1 MTAKDTE
8 ELKCK
13 IILEGFI
20 LEWAPPDISSVPRM
34 MSRILIR
41 VWQIWLWLYIIYVAE
56 RVFVEDVST
65 HLVWLETMKSECA
78 DTEINS
84 IQSSNKWI
92 HSKRV
97 HSNDTGA
104 MDMKKA
110 KFQYE
115 AAAMAG
121 HEGAR
126 CNLGT
131 MEAQSWNMGRAVK
144 HWKIAASAG
153 SFRALHLA

>member
-1 MTAKDTE
+1 MPVLRRHRDK
-8 ELKCK
+8 
-13 IILEGFI
+13 FN
-20 LEWAPPDISSVPRM
+20 
-34 MSRILIR
+34 
-41 VWQIWLWLYIIYVAE
+41 
-56 RVFVEDVST
+56 
-65 HLVWLETMKSECA
+65 SEQK
-78 DTEINS
+78 NL
-84 IQSSNKWI
+84 I

-131 MEAQSWNMGRAVK
+131 MEAQSGNMGRAVK
-144 HWKIAASAG
+144 IGRLLHQLGI
-153 SFRALHLA
+153 FVPCALHS